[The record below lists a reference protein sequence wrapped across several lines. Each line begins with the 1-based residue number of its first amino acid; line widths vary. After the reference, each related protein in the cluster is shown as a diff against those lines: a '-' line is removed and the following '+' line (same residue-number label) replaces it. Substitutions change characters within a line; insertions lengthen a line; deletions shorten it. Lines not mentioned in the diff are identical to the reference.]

1 MVVRMTAHELGLF
14 KVCYSIGE
22 TAALLSTSRDA
33 IYAMDKR
40 GEIKIVKLG
49 PKKSRVFGADI
60 AAYLNDLRQQRAGQA
75 A

>member
-1 MVVRMTAHELGLF
+1 MQKVVRMTAQELGLH

-22 TAALLSTSRDA
+22 TASLLSTSRDA

-40 GEIKIVKLG
+40 GELKIVKLG

-60 AAYLNDLRQQRAGQA
+60 AALLNKLREPA
-75 A
+75 AA